1 MVKRPLV
8 APEVCAHYH
17 SGKKYEI
24 HVRLREVKK
33 ENIELNFSKN
43 GFCIKA
49 QRDDLVFATCRSLDV
64 PVDPNKVKTKYYD
77 VEGLLEIVAPL
88 LKPIKTKRIPIR

>member
-8 APEVCAHYH
+8 APEICAHYH

-24 HVRLREVKK
+24 HVRLPQVKK

-49 QRDDLVFATCRSLDV
+49 QRDDLVFATCHSLDV
-64 PVDPNKVKTKYYD
+64 PVDPNKVRTKYYD
-77 VEGLLEIVAPL
+77 VEGLLEIVVPL
-88 LKPIKTKRIPIR
+88 LKPIKARRVPIR